1 MSVSISQLAFEHHR
15 EALGIAESKP
25 RISWRFEG
33 NAADWEQSS
42 YDIKVRRG
50 RDDGPVSFAYNSSQ
64 SLFVPWPGEPLGSTE
79 RARVRARAHG
89 NKGKSS
95 TSWSDWVAV
104 ETGLLDEDDW
114 AGAVP
119 IASTKSFD
127 RNQPKRPV
135 YFRKPF
141 LVNSKKN
148 GHSAIETARLYI
160 TALGLYEAEINGNPV
175 GDRVLAPGWQSYDLR
190 HVYDTYDVTDLVEK
204 GNNAIGIVVGEGW
217 YAGSVFQQPYEEVRR
232 NHYGGTIGPLCVLIV
247 TLKDGTKIEV
257 PTDSSWKAADGP
269 ITDSQIY
276 DGEIYDSRLE
286 KPIKGWST
294 ASFKDDKWSAVKEL
308 SRPSGTLVPPDG
320 PPVRRIQELE
330 FKEIIKS
337 PSGKTIL
344 DFGQNMAGWLKVTVK
359 GPAGTNITL
368 SHAEVLENG
377 ELALEPLRRAKA
389 RDIIILHD
397 QGEQT
402 WEPKFTSH
410 GFRFAQ
416 VDGWPEDTPLTTEAI
431 KGIVVHTDLQRTG
444 WFQCS
449 DELLNKLHSNVIWSM
464 KGNFASIPTDCPQR
478 DERVGWT
485 GDAHVFGPTS
495 NYLFDTSGFWKSWH
509 KDVWLDMQR
518 NNMIVPHW
526 VPVTPPDAK
535 DVITLTPIAVW
546 GDVAVGSP
554 WNLWRAFGDDALLK
568 EQFEQSQA
576 WIETGIPR
584 GEGGLWKEGGFQ
596 YADWLAPTSTPTY
609 LVADAYLVGMV
620 DRLANMPDALGYED
634 LREKYRT
641 QHSELRDTFRGR
653 WINEGRMANTTQTA
667 YALGLY
673 FGLFEDGDLQESAE
687 TLKQLVAENDYLIGT
702 GFAGTSIIGYA
713 MNGAGL
719 TDDFYKMLLQTKNP
733 SWLYSVKQNVT
744 TTWERWDSMLP
755 DGSVNPN
762 MMTSFNHYSFGSVA
776 DWMHGVIGGLAPG
789 EPGWKRIE
797 ISPVPGGGIT
807 EAEATFVSGYG
818 EIKTKWS
825 IKDDGFHLDVQVPP
839 NSKAVVTLP
848 GSGKT
853 IDVGSGTHKFH
864 DSDV

>member
-15 EALGIAESKP
+15 DALGIAESEP

-42 YDIKVRRG
+42 YDIQVRRD

-64 SLFVPWPGEPLGSTE
+64 SLFVPWPGEPLSSTE

-89 NKGKSS
+89 NEGQSS
-95 TSWSDWVAV
+95 TPWSDWITV
-104 ETGLLDEDDW
+104 ETGLLDEDGW

-127 RNQPKRPV
+127 SNQPKRPV

-141 LVNSKKN
+141 PIDSKKE
-148 GHSAIETARLYI
+148 GDSAIEKARLYI
-160 TALGLYEAEINGNPV
+160 TAYGLYEAEINGKPV
-175 GDRVLAPGWQSYDLR
+175 GDRVLAPGWQTYDLR
-190 HVYDTYDVTDLVEK
+190 HVYDTYDVTSLVEK
-204 GNNAIGIVVGEGW
+204 GNNAIGIIVGEGW
-217 YAGSVFQQPYEEVRR
+217 YAGSIFQQPYEEVRR
-232 NHYGGTIGPLCVLIV
+232 NHYGDTIGPLCVLVV

-257 PTDSSWKAADGP
+257 PSDSSWKADEGP

-276 DGEIYDSRLE
+276 DGEMYDSRLE
-286 KPIKGWST
+286 KTIKGWST

-308 SRPSGTLVPPDG
+308 NRPPGTLVAPDG
-320 PPVRRIQELE
+320 PPVKRIQELK
-330 FKEIIKS
+330 FKEIINS

-344 DFGQNMAGWLKVTVK
+344 DFGQNMAGWLKVTVR

-377 ELALEPLRRAKA
+377 ELALKPLRRAKA
-389 RDIIILHD
+389 RDTIVLHGE
-397 QGEQT
+397 GEQT
-402 WEPKFTSH
+402 WEPKFTFH

-416 VDGWPEDTPLTTEAI
+416 VDGWPKDTPLTTKAI

-449 DELLNKLHSNVIWSM
+449 DKLLNQLHSNVIWSM
-464 KGNFASIPTDCPQR
+464 KGNFISIPTDCPQR

-518 NNMIVPHW
+518 NDMIVPHW
-526 VPVTPPDAK
+526 VPITPPDAK
-535 DVITLTPIAVW
+535 DVISLEPVAVW

-554 WNLWRAFGDDALLK
+554 WNLWRSFGDEMLLR
-568 EQFEQSQA
+568 EQFEQSKA

-584 GEGGLWKEGGFQ
+584 GAGGLWQEDGFQ
-596 YADWLAPTSTPTY
+596 YGDWLAPTTTAEY
-609 LVADAYLVGMV
+609 LIADAYLVGMV
-620 DRLANMPDALGYED
+620 DRLASMSDALGYDD
-634 LREKYRT
+634 LRDKYRA
-641 QHSELRDTFRGR
+641 QHSELRDAFRGR
-653 WINEGRMANTTQTA
+653 WLNEGRMANTTQTA
-667 YALGLY
+667 YTLGLY
-673 FGLFEDGDLQESAE
+673 FGLFSDEERQDSIE
-687 TLKQLVAENDYLIGT
+687 TLKQLVTENGYLIGT
-702 GFAGTSIIGYA
+702 GFAGTSLIGHA
-713 MNGAGL
+713 MHGAGL

-733 SWLYSVKQNVT
+733 SWLYSVKQNAT
-744 TTWERWDSMLP
+744 TTWERWDSLLP

-825 IKDDGFHLDVQVPP
+825 VKDDGFHLDVQVPP

-853 IDVGSGTHKFH
+853 VEVGSGTHKFH